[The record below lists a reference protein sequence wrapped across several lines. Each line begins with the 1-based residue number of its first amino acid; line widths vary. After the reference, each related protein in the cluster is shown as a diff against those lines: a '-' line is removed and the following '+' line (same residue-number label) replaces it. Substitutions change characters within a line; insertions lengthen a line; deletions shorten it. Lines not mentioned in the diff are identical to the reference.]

1 MYTFVPTTEELML
14 VRDALSAFNH
24 ANITNNYSVMHAM
37 GSSSFRGR
45 YFGERLSQLFAVYR
59 VNKVNLAPVLYLS
72 PALTR
77 PAVIE
82 NGRLRLE
89 GSFPSKPMKTK
100 FDLTF
105 EISEGL
111 WKLCGISVTLELN
124 QKHLNNSVL

>member
-24 ANITNNYSVMHAM
+24 ANITNNYSVMHAL
-37 GSSSFRGR
+37 GSSSFRDR
-45 YFGERLSQLFAVYR
+45 YVGERLAQLFAVYR

-111 WKLCGISVTLELN
+111 WKLCGISVTLEQN
-124 QKHLNNSVL
+124 QKHQYKSVL